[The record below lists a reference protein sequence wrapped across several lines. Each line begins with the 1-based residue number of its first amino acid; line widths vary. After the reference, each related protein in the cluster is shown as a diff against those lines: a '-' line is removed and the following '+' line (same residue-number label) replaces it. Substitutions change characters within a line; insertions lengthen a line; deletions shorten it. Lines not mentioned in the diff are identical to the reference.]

1 MATAHPHH
9 GAHHGAPHA
18 GTAATTCK
26 SGGKAVGLEDLTD
39 DPARLLAGTPF
50 KSAYPPTPDQQ
61 EQCLAEWRDY
71 AQGREPVRSGTGG
84 CRIGSID

>member
-1 MATAHPHH
+1 MATAHHPHA
-9 GAHHGAPHA
+9 AHHGAPHA
-18 GTAATTCK
+18 ETIATTRN

-39 DPARLLAGTPF
+39 DPARLLAAKPS

-71 AQGREPVRSGTGG
+71 AQGREPVRLRKGWMVVG
-84 CRIGSID
+84 